1 MAPAL
6 TSPVDVLGLE
16 LVVGEADVV
25 RDAEVVGARLVV
37 DGALDGAVSESEL
50 QAASRPPTASDA
62 APSRRNCRRLIRLLI
77 RRPR

>member
-6 TSPVDVLGLE
+6 TSPVDVLGL
-16 LVVGEADVV
+16 VVGAADVV
-25 RDAEVVGARLVV
+25 GDAVVVGASRVV

-50 QAASRPPTASDA
+50 QAASRLPTASDA